1 MRNWRAPRR
10 LAALVMLGGLGA
22 CSMFNPYRHAGVVTV
37 TSESGLTDRPAGVE
51 ELGFGD
57 KVTLAGGAYEAILEL
72 DRQRAALYGDL
83 KGMAV
88 SRSMAA
94 SVGVVTSVWGVYNAL
109 RPQEAGVAAMSTS
122 DQARSAQLAGVAG
135 LSYGL
140 HQYFVNP
147 DQENIYAQGYNALTC
162 LAAQS
167 RPLLMAKSKGLG
179 GPPGDY
185 EALKSQLAA
194 LGRAITATST
204 QVEQMSV
211 GLAQAGVHGV
221 PTDTRRNAAARQVS
235 QAQRA
240 LAQARRTYQE
250 GHELLSQVDKSGYAI
265 RARTGL
271 IVASV
276 NAALRGTMRNI
287 DATANMTQAKGI
299 ADSFR
304 NIGKDS
310 AEDAEQDSAAAA
322 VPPVARPALAHSG
335 EVALRPVSARQPLP
349 MRAVSAVWRPTGA
362 ASARGW
368 MAVADKGAAPA
379 APAASTP
386 ACKPP
391 SQLACRAPSKPAVKP
406 APPKAEA
413 PKPELSTL
421 QKLLNEPAV
430 LEALMAKH
438 RAEHQ
443 AAIDKL
449 KNELKEAKEA
459 AAKTKDD
466 DQVAKLKTI
475 GACVPTTRGSAQ
487 CDTAHLAGQ
496 VEQLYGL
503 RRPVLQALVNF
514 RQATKSVRSIENC
527 NASLVSVRLTP
538 DQDRVVKPGETVT
551 FYAHLSNGQ
560 APAVAVSSDAG
571 KLTTESLGVITKA
584 TVKVADDAANGS
596 IEVVVSDPSYGAR
609 ESVRLTI
616 KKPAEPRPTAAQ
628 SAAAAASAAE
638 KAAAAAKTAAEAAKA
653 AADAAAKA
661 GG

>member
-10 LAALVMLGGLGA
+10 LAALMMLGGLGA

-37 TSESGLTDRPAGVE
+37 TSESGATDRAAGLD
-51 ELGFGD
+51 ELGFGNN
-57 KVTLAGGAYEAILEL
+57 VTLAGGAYEAILEL

-83 KGMAV
+83 KSMAV

-94 SVGVVTSVWGVYNAL
+94 TVGVVTSVWGVYNAL
-109 RPQEAGVAAMSTS
+109 RPLDAGVTAMSTS
-122 DQARSAQLAGVAG
+122 DQARSLQLAGAAG

-147 DQENIYAQGYNALTC
+147 DQENVFAQGYNALTC

-167 RPLLMAKSKGLG
+167 RPLLMAKSKGVG
-179 GPPGDY
+179 AQRASYD
-185 EALKSQLAA
+185 ALKADLDALKLA
-194 LGRAITATST
+194 IENTSA
-204 QVEQMSV
+204 QVERMAIGV
-211 GLAQAGVHGV
+211 AEAGLYGV
-221 PTDTRRNAAARQVS
+221 PTDSRRNPAARQVG
-235 QAQRA
+235 QARQA
-240 LAQARRTYQE
+240 LARARKTYLE
-250 GHELLSQVDKSGYAI
+250 GSELLSQVDKSGYAI

-310 AEDAEQDSAAAA
+310 AEDADEESTSSAAPAAAA
-322 VPPVARPALAHSG
+322 LLAQRGGPALVPASMSQ
-335 EVALRPVSARQPLP
+335 AQTARL
-349 MRAVSAVWRPTGA
+349 VSAVWRPDDA
-362 ASARGW
+362 VFARGW
-368 MAVADKGAAPA
+368 RPVADVTPAPP
-379 APAASTP
+379 APAASAP
-386 ACKPP
+386 VCKPP
-391 SQLACRAPSKPAVKP
+391 AQLACRAPVKRGVKP
-406 APPKAEA
+406 PAPTTPASG
-413 PKPELSTL
+413 PELTTL
-421 QKLLNEPAV
+421 QKLLKEPAV

-438 RAEHQ
+438 QAEHQ

-449 KNELKEAKEA
+449 KKDLQEAKEA
-459 AAKTKDD
+459 ASKAKDD
-466 DQVAKLKTI
+466 EQTAKLRSI
-475 GACVPTTRGSAQ
+475 GACVPKGSAQ
-487 CDTAHLAGQ
+487 CNSSHLAGK
-496 VEQLYGL
+496 VEHLYGL

-514 RQATKSVRSIENC
+514 RQATKAVRSIENC

-560 APAVAVSSDAG
+560 APAIAVSSDAG
-571 KLTTESLGVITKA
+571 KLTTEAVGIVTKA
-584 TVKVADDAANGS
+584 TIKIADDAANGS
-596 IEVVVSDPSYGAR
+596 MELAVSDPIHGAR

-616 KKPAEPRPTAAQ
+616 KKPVEPKPTAAQ

-638 KAAAAAKTAAEAAKA
+638 KAASAAKAAAEAAKA
-653 AADAAAKA
+653 AAEAAVKA